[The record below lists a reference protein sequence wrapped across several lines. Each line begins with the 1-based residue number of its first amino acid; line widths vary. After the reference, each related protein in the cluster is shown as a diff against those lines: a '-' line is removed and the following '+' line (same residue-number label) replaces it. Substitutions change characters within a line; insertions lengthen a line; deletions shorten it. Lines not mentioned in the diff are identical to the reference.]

1 MKFAKQL
8 ENNLVPEWRIK
19 YLDYKGAKKKLKAVR
34 RAIRN
39 AEAASASTLGHP
51 SPRIAAGITQRFR
64 SGSTSHDAA
73 SSLKQHLPSPIKD
86 TSGSYATNRKP
97 GASPV
102 TPVQNGLAHSPIV
115 GSSTPGQRKHVQQSV
130 LSIQED
136 EGEDEYDERGPNSRK
151 GVTTP
156 DDTNWKAGK
165 NEVGD
170 ENERRHLNPLSET
183 GQRVPGSGGYGSI
196 SPGPVGVRPAS
207 IAGVSSK
214 PSLPPALD
222 LPEPAR
228 PLEDRTSVSIRRA
241 RTYDSSLSSLGTGPP
256 KGERTPRFVVHDI
269 HDGDVEPHT
278 VLPTDDYGL
287 KPSTPQRPSNSRS
300 ESYPIFKN
308 VFDTFRQRVTS
319 GGHRR
324 PASLPNI
331 RNAQIYL
338 EMTED
343 AQKEFFNYLAEQLHK
358 INDFY
363 IEKETEAKDRLARIE
378 HQVSIMTRNR
388 ILEKERE
395 RRAEADLNSTPNFD
409 WKHPKGLVSSVKK
422 RISMDTKG
430 NLFKSGTASPED
442 DTTSCPTIA
451 KLASSALEDAAG
463 PAQPAHRATTDTSLD
478 DYTRRTQT
486 QHVRYKTAKRK
497 LKAALIEYYHSLELL
512 KSYSVLNR
520 EAFRKIIKKFD
531 KTAHTHIASKYLEE
545 KVHPTSFASSEEIEK
560 LIARTEDIFATHY
573 EKGRRKHAVER
584 LRTREQRFPA
594 SGAVFRAGLYLG
606 MSITLLV
613 QALYQAFYRLEDG
626 YGMRHD
632 EQVSYLLQIW
642 AGFAFPTIFM
652 LLFSVCCRAWVRA
665 RINYVFIFEFDTRN
679 KLDWRELLELPAMFA
694 FVQVLLMWFC
704 FSTFW
709 GDGFDR
715 IWFPV
720 IYVGLVLVVLFNPF
734 KFGYFHTRKWLLYTL
749 YRLFWAGYY
758 PVEFRDFWSGDIF
771 CSLTYTMGNIPL
783 FFCLWTVNWDTPG
796 QCNSSHSRL
805 LGFFTALPSIWRLL
819 QCFRRYH
826 DTRNAFPHLAN
837 AAKYGCGILYY
848 MTLSMW
854 RIDKGNESIKAAFI
868 IFAGV
873 NAFYTSTWDLLMD
886 WSLLNWYAPNRLLR
900 TELAFRRPIAYYL
913 AMIVDPIIRF
923 SWIFYVIFAN
933 QVQHSAL
940 LSFIVS
946 LAEVGRRFIWCFFRM
961 ENEHCANVNKFRA
974 YKDDVPLPYNVPLP
988 SMLSQTR
995 RTSSGAGRTPR
1006 MSAVHARVTDAEA
1019 RVEQEI
1025 AAVSGGLTPLQ
1036 VDRRPSTSRTSGAG
1050 IGLGPGAMEA
1060 GGVPQTG
1067 DLLPDRTP
1075 LLRAYTLMTTAH
1087 AQDFERKRPSTGSA
1101 GVGGVGVGGDATL
1114 GGGGGAGVGGV
1125 AGNTGRFRGYL
1136 TNNGYEDDD
1145 DDDDDYSESEEG
1157 DVKGKGDEYGSEG
1170 YASSLAEEAVEGMA
1184 GLSLRRTRTG
1194 GRGSMEVERD
1204 GGSSSSGATAS
1215 ATGYRGT
1222 GAVLSPTSLPRHGG
1236 SSSQPSPGIGPSN
1249 RATYAARDYERSG
1262 KGK

>member
-51 SPRIAAGITQRFR
+51 SPRIATAITQRFR
-64 SGSTSHDAA
+64 SGSISQDAA
-73 SSLKQHLPSPIKD
+73 SSLKQHLPSPIRD
-86 TSGSYATNRKP
+86 TTNGSVPTPRKST
-97 GASPV
+97 ASPR
-102 TPVQNGLAHSPIV
+102 TPIHNGLAQSPAV
-115 GSSTPGQRKHVQQSV
+115 GSMTPGQQQRKHLQQAV

-136 EGEDEYDERGPNSRK
+136 EGEDEYDERAPTTRRGAM
-151 GVTTP
+151 TP
-156 DDTNWKAGK
+156 DDATWKGAK
-165 NEVGD
+165 NEQGD
-170 ENERRHLNPLSET
+170 ENERRHLNP
-183 GQRVPGSGGYGSI
+183 GPGPNQSALGSSGYGSI
-196 SPGPVGVRPAS
+196 SPGTEIVRPAS
-207 IAGVSSK
+207 VTGVPPK

-228 PLEDRTSVSIRRA
+228 PLEDRTSMSIRRA
-241 RTYDSSLSSLGTGPP
+241 QTYDSSLSSLGTGPP
-256 KGERTPRFVVHDI
+256 KGERTPRFVVHDV
-269 HDGDVEPHT
+269 HDSEGDPAEPHT

-287 KPSTPQRPSNSRS
+287 KPSTSLQRPPNSRS

-308 VFDTFRQRVTS
+308 VFDSFRNRVS
-319 GGHRR
+319 NNPRR

-331 RNAQIYL
+331 RNAQLYL

-343 AQKEFFNYLAEQLHK
+343 AQKEFFNYLAEQLEK
-358 INDFY
+358 INEFY
-363 IEKETEAKDRLARIE
+363 IDKETEAKDRLARIE

-388 ILEKERE
+388 IIEKERE
-395 RRAEADLNSTPNFD
+395 RQAEAEINAIPNFD
-409 WKHPKGLVSSVKK
+409 WKHPKGLVSSMKK
-422 RISMDTKG
+422 RISMDPKG
-430 NLFKSGTASPED
+430 NRFEPPEE
-442 DTTSCPTIA
+442 DTTNRPTIA
-451 KLASSALEDAAG
+451 KLASSALKGAAG
-463 PAQPAHRATTDTSLD
+463 PAQPAHRPTTEHSLD
-478 DYTRRTQT
+478 DYARRTQT

-512 KSYSVLNR
+512 KSYSLLNR
-520 EAFRKIIKKFD
+520 EAFRKILKKFD

-606 MSITLLV
+606 MSVTLLV
-613 QALYQAFYRLEDG
+613 QALYQAFYRIEDG

-642 AGFAFPTIFM
+642 AGFALPTIFM

-694 FVQVLLMWFC
+694 FAQVLLMWFS

-720 IYVGLVLVVLFNPF
+720 IYVALLLAVLFNPF

-783 FFCLWTVNWDTPG
+783 FFCLWSVNWDTPG

-805 LGFFTALPSIWRLL
+805 MGFFTALPSIWRLL

-826 DTRNAFPHLAN
+826 DTGNAFPHLAN
-837 AAKYGCGILYY
+837 AAKYGCGILFY
-848 MTLSMW
+848 MMLSLW

-868 IFAGV
+868 ILAGV
-873 NAFYTSTWDLLMD
+873 NSFYASTWDLLMD
-886 WSLLNWYAPNRLLR
+886 WSLLNWYAPYRLLR
-900 TELAFRRPIAYYL
+900 TEMAFRRPLAYYL
-913 AMIVDPIIRF
+913 AMIIDPIIRF
-923 SWIFYVIFAN
+923 SWIFYVIFAD

-940 LSFIVS
+940 LSFVVS

-988 SMLSQTR
+988 STLAR
-995 RTSSGAGRTPR
+995 RRASSVGVA
-1006 MSAVHARVTDAEA
+1006 ANQARVTGAEA
-1019 RVEQEI
+1019 RVEEEI
-1025 AAVSGGLTPLQ
+1025 AAVSGGLTPQ
-1036 VDRRPSTSRTSGAG
+1036 QAGRRPSTAG
-1050 IGLGPGAMEA
+1050 IGGVGLGPSAMEA
-1060 GGVPQTG
+1060 GGIRPPTG
-1067 DLLPDRTP
+1067 ELPDRTP
-1075 LLRAYTLMTTAH
+1075 LLRAYTIMTTAH
-1087 AQDFERKRPSTGSA
+1087 AQDFERKRPPTGT
-1101 GVGGVGVGGDATL
+1101 GGDGGVGPA
-1114 GGGGGAGVGGV
+1114 GA
-1125 AGNTGRFRGYL
+1125 AGNSGRLRGYL
-1136 TNNGYEDDD
+1136 RNEYVEDD

-1157 DVKGKGDEYGSEG
+1157 DKAKPGDGGYGSED
-1170 YASSLAEEAVEGMA
+1170 YASSLADEAVEGMA
-1184 GLSLRRTRTG
+1184 GLTLRRTRT
-1194 GRGSMEVERD
+1194 RGSTAEED
-1204 GGSSSSGATAS
+1204 GIIT
-1215 ATGYRGT
+1215 TGYRGT
-1222 GAVLSPTSLPRHGG
+1222 GAVLSPQAFPRQGG
-1236 SSSQPSPGIGPSN
+1236 TNQQPSPGIGPSS
-1249 RATYAARDYERSG
+1249 RAAYAARDYERSG

>member
-1 MKFAKQL
+1 
-8 ENNLVPEWRIK
+8 
-19 YLDYKGAKKKLKAVR
+19 
-34 RAIRN
+34 
-39 AEAASASTLGHP
+39 
-51 SPRIAAGITQRFR
+51 
-64 SGSTSHDAA
+64 
-73 SSLKQHLPSPIKD
+73 
-86 TSGSYATNRKP
+86 
-97 GASPV
+97 
-102 TPVQNGLAHSPIV
+102 
-115 GSSTPGQRKHVQQSV
+115 
-130 LSIQED
+130 
-136 EGEDEYDERGPNSRK
+136 
-151 GVTTP
+151 
-156 DDTNWKAGK
+156 
-165 NEVGD
+165 
-170 ENERRHLNPLSET
+170 
-183 GQRVPGSGGYGSI
+183 
-196 SPGPVGVRPAS
+196 
-207 IAGVSSK
+207 
-214 PSLPPALD
+214 
-222 LPEPAR
+222 
-228 PLEDRTSVSIRRA
+228 
-241 RTYDSSLSSLGTGPP
+241 
-256 KGERTPRFVVHDI
+256 
-269 HDGDVEPHT
+269 
-278 VLPTDDYGL
+278 
-287 KPSTPQRPSNSRS
+287 
-300 ESYPIFKN
+300 
-308 VFDTFRQRVTS
+308 
-319 GGHRR
+319 
-324 PASLPNI
+324 
-331 RNAQIYL
+331 
-338 EMTED
+338 MTED

-358 INDFY
+358 INEFY

-395 RRAEADLNSTPNFD
+395 RRAEAEVSSTPNFD

-422 RISMDTKG
+422 RISIDTKG
-430 NLFKSGTASPED
+430 ALFKSGTASPEY
-442 DTTSCPTIA
+442 DTTSLPTIA
-451 KLASSALEDAAG
+451 KLATSALEDAAG
-463 PAQPAHRATTDTSLD
+463 PAQPNHRATTDTSLD

-520 EAFRKIIKKFD
+520 EAFRKILKKFD

-709 GDGFDR
+709 GNEFDR

-720 IYVGLVLVVLFNPF
+720 IYVGLVLIVLFNPF

-783 FFCLWTVNWDTPG
+783 FFCLWSVNWDTPG
-796 QCNSSHSRL
+796 QCNSSNSRL

-923 SWIFYVIFAN
+923 SWIFYVIFAD

-940 LSFIVS
+940 LSFMIS

-988 SMLSQTR
+988 SMLSHAR

-1006 MSAVHARVTDAEA
+1006 MSAVQARVTDAEA
-1019 RVEQEI
+1019 RVEEEI
-1025 AAVSGGLTPLQ
+1025 AAVSGGLTPIQ
-1036 VDRRPSTSRTSGAG
+1036 SGRRPSTGRMSGG
-1050 IGLGPGAMEA
+1050 LGLGPSAMEA
-1060 GGVPQTG
+1060 GGIPTMIG
-1067 DLLPDRTP
+1067 GRPTTADILPDRTP

-1087 AQDFERKRPSTGSA
+1087 AQDFERKRPPTGNLG
-1101 GVGGVGVGGDATL
+1101 GVGGGGDATL
-1114 GGGGGAGVGGV
+1114 GSGVGGGGGAGGGG
-1125 AGNTGRFRGYL
+1125 GNTGRFRGYL
-1136 TNNGYEDDD
+1136 TNNRYEDDD

-1157 DVKGKGDEYGSEG
+1157 DRKGKNDEYSEG

-1204 GGSSSSGATAS
+1204 GGGSGGSGSGGSGSGSGATTS

-1222 GAVLSPTSLPRHGG
+1222 GAVLSPTSLSSQGG
-1236 SSSQPSPGIGPSN
+1236 SSQPSPGIGPSN
-1249 RATYAARDYERSG
+1249 RTAYAGRDYERSG

>member
-39 AEAASASTLGHP
+39 AEAASATTLGHP
-51 SPRIAAGITQRFR
+51 SPRIAGGITQRFR
-64 SGSTSHDAA
+64 SGSISQDAA
-73 SSLKQHLPSPIKD
+73 ASLKLHLS
-86 TSGSYATNRKP
+86 
-97 GASPV
+97 SPV
-102 TPVQNGLAHSPIV
+102 KDANGGFPTPRKSITDPGTPIHNGPAHSPLV
-115 GSSTPGQRKHVQQSV
+115 GSLTPAQRKHVQHSV

-136 EGEDEYDERGPNSRK
+136 EEEDAYDERAPTSRR
-151 GVTTP
+151 GTFSTDEP
-156 DDTNWKAGK
+156 WKAAK
-165 NEVGD
+165 NEEGD
-170 ENERRHLNPLSET
+170 ANERRHLNPSPAV
-183 GQRVPGSGGYGSI
+183 GQLAPGSGGYGSI
-196 SPGPVGVRPAS
+196 SPGPATVRPS
-207 IAGVSSK
+207 SVSGAPRK

-241 RTYDSSLSSLGTGPP
+241 HTYDSSLSSLGTGPP
-256 KGERTPRFVVHDI
+256 KGERTPRFVVHDV
-269 HDGDVEPHT
+269 HDGEPGPHT

-287 KPSTPQRPSNSRS
+287 ESSAQCPPNVRS
-300 ESYPIFKN
+300 ESHPTFKG
-308 VFDTFRQRVTS
+308 VFDTFRNRVS
-319 GGHRR
+319 GNRRR

-343 AQKEFFNYLAEQLHK
+343 AQKEFFNYLAEQLQK

-363 IEKETEAKDRLARIE
+363 EDKETEAKDRLARIE

-388 ILEKERE
+388 LLEKERE
-395 RRAEADLNSTPNFD
+395 RQAEAELNAVPHFD
-409 WKHPKGLVSSVKK
+409 WKHPKGLVSSMKK
-422 RISMDTKG
+422 RISLDTKG
-430 NLFKSGTASPED
+430 NHFKSLSGLTSPED
-442 DTTSCPTIA
+442 DTTSLPTIA
-451 KLASSALEDAAG
+451 KLATSALEDAAG
-463 PAQPAHRATTDTSLD
+463 PAQPAHRATTDSSLD

-520 EAFRKIIKKFD
+520 EAFRKILKKFD

-545 KVHPTSFASSEEIEK
+545 KVHPTSFASSEDIEK

-606 MSITLLV
+606 MSMPLLV
-613 QALYQAFYRLEDG
+613 QALYEAYYRLEDG
-626 YGMRHD
+626 FGMRHD

-642 AGFAFPTIFM
+642 AGFGFPTIFM

-694 FVQVLLMWFC
+694 FVQVLLMWFS

-715 IWFPV
+715 IWFPL
-720 IYVGLVLVVLFNPF
+720 IYVGLILVVLLNPF
-734 KFGYFHTRKWLLYTL
+734 KVGYFHTRKWLLYTL

-783 FFCLWTVNWDTPG
+783 FFCLWSVNWDTPG

-848 MTLSMW
+848 MSLSMW
-854 RIDKGNESIKAAFI
+854 RIDKGNDNIKAVFI
-868 IFAGV
+868 LFAGI
-873 NAFYTSTWDLLMD
+873 NALYTSTWDLLMD
-886 WSLLNWYAPNRLLR
+886 WSLLNWYAPNKLLR

-940 LSFIVS
+940 LSFMVS

-988 SMLSQTR
+988 SMLSSAHPR
-995 RTSSGAGRTPR
+995 RSSSGASRTPR
-1006 MSAVHARVTDAEA
+1006 TTGTQARVTGAEA
-1019 RVEQEI
+1019 RVEEEI
-1025 AAVSGGLTPLQ
+1025 AAVSGGFTPLPAG
-1036 VDRRPSTSRTSGAG
+1036 RRPSTTSRLSGL
-1050 IGLGPGAMEA
+1050 GLGPSAMET
-1060 GGVPQTG
+1060 GGVPTTVGGRPQTA
-1067 DLLPDRTP
+1067 DMLPDRTP

-1087 AQDFERKRPSTGSA
+1087 AQDFERKRPPTGTAVSDNILDSTGVNA
-1101 GVGGVGVGGDATL
+1101 A
-1114 GGGGGAGVGGV
+1114 
-1125 AGNTGRFRGYL
+1125 GRFRGYL
-1136 TNNGYEDDD
+1136 GNSGYEDDD
-1145 DDDDDYSESEEG
+1145 EDDDSESDEG
-1157 DVKGKGDEYGSEG
+1157 DGKGKGDDYGSEG
-1170 YASSLAEEAVEGMA
+1170 YNSSLADEAVEGMA

-1194 GRGSMEVERD
+1194 GRGSVEVDRD
-1204 GGSSSSGATAS
+1204 GGGA

-1222 GAVLSPTSLPRHGG
+1222 GAVLSPRQGP
-1236 SSSQPSPGIGPSN
+1236 SQPSPGIGPSN
-1249 RATYAARDYERSG
+1249 RGSYAARDYERSG
-1262 KGK
+1262 KGTGR

>member
-19 YLDYKGAKKKLKAVR
+19 YLDYKGAKKKLKTVQ

-39 AEAASASTLGHP
+39 AEDASASTIGHP

-64 SGSTSHDAA
+64 SGSTSQNAA
-73 SSLKQHLPSPIKD
+73 SSLKQHLPSPIND
-86 TSGSYATNRKP
+86 TNGSHPTPRKSATSPITPVHN
-97 GASPV
+97 GLVHSPV
-102 TPVQNGLAHSPIV
+102 V
-115 GSSTPGQRKHVQQSV
+115 GNLTPGQRKHLQQSV

-136 EGEDEYDERGPNSRK
+136 EGEDEYDERAPASRR
-151 GVTTP
+151 GAMTP
-156 DDTNWKAGK
+156 DDTAWKAAK
-165 NEVGD
+165 NEEGD
-170 ENERRHLNPLSET
+170 ENERRHLNPLPEA
-183 GQRVPGSGGYGSI
+183 GQRPPGSGGYGSI
-196 SPGPVGVRPAS
+196 SPGPATLRLANLTGIP
-207 IAGVSSK
+207 SK

-228 PLEDRTSVSIRRA
+228 PLEDRTSMSIRRA

-308 VFDTFRQRVTS
+308 VFDTFRNRVS
-319 GGHRR
+319 NSHRR

-343 AQKEFFNYLAEQLHK
+343 AQREFFNYLAEQLQK
-358 INDFY
+358 INAFY

-388 ILEKERE
+388 IIEKERE
-395 RRAEADLNSTPNFD
+395 QRAQAELSATPNFD
-409 WKHPKGLVSSVKK
+409 WKHPKGIVSSVKK

-430 NLFKSGTASPED
+430 NIFKSNPNLAED
-442 DTTSCPTIA
+442 DTASRPTIA
-451 KLASSALEDAAG
+451 KLASSALEGAAG
-463 PAQPAHRATTDTSLD
+463 PAQPAHRATTDPSVD
-478 DYTRRTQT
+478 DYARRTQT

-497 LKAALIEYYHSLELL
+497 LKIALIEYYHSLELL
-512 KSYSVLNR
+512 KSYSLLNR
-520 EAFRKIIKKFD
+520 EAFRKILKKFD

-606 MSITLLV
+606 MSITLLI
-613 QALYQAFYRLEDG
+613 QALYQAFYRLEDR

-642 AGFAFPTIFM
+642 AGFALPTIFM

-694 FVQVLLMWFC
+694 FAQVLLMWFC

-720 IYVGLVLVVLFNPF
+720 IYVGLVLVVFFNPF

-783 FFCLWTVNWDTPG
+783 FFCLWSVNWDTPG
-796 QCNSSHSRL
+796 QCDSSHSRL

-854 RIDKGNESIKAAFI
+854 RVDKGNDGIKAAFI

-873 NAFYTSTWDLLMD
+873 NAFYASTWDLLMD

-913 AMIVDPIIRF
+913 AMIVDPIVRF

-940 LSFIVS
+940 LSFMVS

-974 YKDDVPLPYNVPLP
+974 YKDDVPLPYNIPLP
-988 SMLSQTR
+988 SMLSRHR
-995 RTSSGAGRTPR
+995 RTSSAAGRAPGI
-1006 MSAVHARVTDAEA
+1006 SAAQARVTGAEA
-1019 RVEQEI
+1019 RVEEEI
-1025 AAVSGGLTPLQ
+1025 AAVSGTPLHTG
-1036 VDRRPSTSRTSGAG
+1036 RRPSTTSKTSAAG
-1050 IGLGPGAMEA
+1050 IGPSAMEA
-1060 GGVPQTG
+1060 GGLPPMVVGGRPQTAEM
-1067 DLLPDRTP
+1067 LPDRTP

-1087 AQDFERKRPSTGSA
+1087 AQDFERKRPPTGA
-1101 GVGGVGVGGDATL
+1101 GGGDATL
-1114 GGGGGAGVGGV
+1114 GGGGGGGN
-1125 AGNTGRFRGYL
+1125 AAERFRGYL
-1136 TNNGYEDDD
+1136 TNNGYGDDD
-1145 DDDDDYSESEEG
+1145 DDEDDYSESEEG
-1157 DVKGKGDEYGSEG
+1157 DGKRKGEEYGSEE
-1170 YASSLAEEAVEGMA
+1170 YASSLADEAVEGMA

-1204 GGSSSSGATAS
+1204 GGGGAT

-1222 GAVLSPTSLPRHGG
+1222 GAVLMSPAGLQRQGG
-1236 SSSQPSPGIGPSN
+1236 VQNSPGIGPSN
-1249 RATYAARDYERSG
+1249 QAAYAARDYERSG
-1262 KGK
+1262 KGAGK

>member
-1 MKFAKQL
+1 
-8 ENNLVPEWRIK
+8 
-19 YLDYKGAKKKLKAVR
+19 
-34 RAIRN
+34 
-39 AEAASASTLGHP
+39 
-51 SPRIAAGITQRFR
+51 
-64 SGSTSHDAA
+64 
-73 SSLKQHLPSPIKD
+73 
-86 TSGSYATNRKP
+86 
-97 GASPV
+97 
-102 TPVQNGLAHSPIV
+102 
-115 GSSTPGQRKHVQQSV
+115 
-130 LSIQED
+130 
-136 EGEDEYDERGPNSRK
+136 
-151 GVTTP
+151 
-156 DDTNWKAGK
+156 
-165 NEVGD
+165 
-170 ENERRHLNPLSET
+170 
-183 GQRVPGSGGYGSI
+183 
-196 SPGPVGVRPAS
+196 
-207 IAGVSSK
+207 
-214 PSLPPALD
+214 
-222 LPEPAR
+222 
-228 PLEDRTSVSIRRA
+228 
-241 RTYDSSLSSLGTGPP
+241 
-256 KGERTPRFVVHDI
+256 
-269 HDGDVEPHT
+269 
-278 VLPTDDYGL
+278 
-287 KPSTPQRPSNSRS
+287 
-300 ESYPIFKN
+300 
-308 VFDTFRQRVTS
+308 
-319 GGHRR
+319 
-324 PASLPNI
+324 
-331 RNAQIYL
+331 
-338 EMTED
+338 MTED

-395 RRAEADLNSTPNFD
+395 RRAEAELNSTPNFD

-430 NLFKSGTASPED
+430 NLFKSGTVSPED
-442 DTTSCPTIA
+442 DTTSHPTIA

-512 KSYSVLNR
+512 KSYSGLNR
-520 EAFRKIIKKFD
+520 EAFRKILKKFD

-560 LIARTEDIFATHY
+560 LISRTEDIFATHY

-709 GDGFDR
+709 GNGFDR

-805 LGFFTALPSIWRLL
+805 LGFFTALPSIWR
-819 QCFRRYH
+819 
-826 DTRNAFPHLAN
+826 
-837 AAKYGCGILYY
+837 
-848 MTLSMW
+848 
-854 RIDKGNESIKAAFI
+854 
-868 IFAGV
+868 V

-886 WSLLNWYAPNRLLR
+886 WSLLNWYAPNKLLR

-940 LSFIVS
+940 LSFMVS

-988 SMLSQTR
+988 LMLSQTR
-995 RTSSGAGRTPR
+995 RTSSGAGRTPKI
-1006 MSAVHARVTDAEA
+1006 SAAHARVTDAEA

-1036 VDRRPSTSRTSGAG
+1036 AGRRPSTSRTSGAGVG

-1060 GGVPQTG
+1060 GGVPQTV

-1087 AQDFERKRPSTGSA
+1087 AQDFERKRPPTGSA
-1101 GVGGVGVGGDATL
+1101 GVGGGVGGDATL
-1114 GGGGGAGVGGV
+1114 GGGGGAGVGGG

-1157 DVKGKGDEYGSEG
+1157 DVKVKGDEYGSEG

-1204 GGSSSSGATAS
+1204 GGSSSGASAS

-1222 GAVLSPTSLPRHGG
+1222 GAVLSPTGLPRHGG
-1236 SSSQPSPGIGPSN
+1236 SNSQPSPGIGPSN
-1249 RATYAARDYERSG
+1249 RTTYAARDYERSG

>member
-64 SGSTSHDAA
+64 SGSTSQDAA

-86 TSGSYATNRKP
+86 TNGSLPTPKKSA
-97 GASPV
+97 ASPV
-102 TPVQNGLAHSPIV
+102 HNGLANSPLV
-115 GSSTPGQRKHVQQSV
+115 GSLTPGQRKHMQQAV

-136 EGEDEYDERGPNSRK
+136 EGEDDYDEPTPPRRDVATPED
-151 GVTTP
+151 TT
-156 DDTNWKAGK
+156 WKAAK
-165 NEVGD
+165 NEQGD
-170 ENERRHLNPLSET
+170 ENERRHLNPLPEA

-196 SPGPVGVRPAS
+196 SPRPAVVRMTS
-207 IAGVSSK
+207 MTSDTSVPGK

-228 PLEDRTSVSIRRA
+228 PLEDRSSMSIRRTH
-241 RTYDSSLSSLGTGPP
+241 TYDSSVSSIGTAPP
-256 KGERTPRFVVHDI
+256 KGERTPRFIVHDI
-269 HDGDVEPHT
+269 HDEDIEPHT

-287 KPSTPQRPSNSRS
+287 KPSTPQRPPNYRS

-308 VFDTFRQRVTS
+308 VFDSFINRVS
-319 GGHRR
+319 ANPRR

-331 RNAQIYL
+331 RNAQLYL

-343 AQKEFFNYLAEQLHK
+343 AQKEFFNYLAEQLQK
-358 INDFY
+358 INEFY

-388 ILEKERE
+388 IIEKERE
-395 RRAEADLNSTPNFD
+395 RRAEAELSSTPNFD

-422 RISMDTKG
+422 RMSMDTKG
-430 NLFKSGTASPED
+430 SIFKSAPVAPEE
-442 DTTSCPTIA
+442 DTTSRPTIA
-451 KLASSALEDAAG
+451 RLASSALGDAAG
-463 PAQPAHRATTDTSLD
+463 PAQPNHRATTDNSLD

-486 QHVRYKTAKRK
+486 QHVRFKTAKRK

-512 KSYSVLNR
+512 KSYSLLNR
-520 EAFRKIIKKFD
+520 EAFRKILKKFD

-545 KVHPTSFASSEEIEK
+545 KVYSTSFATSEEIEK

-606 MSITLLV
+606 MSVTLLI
-613 QALYQAFYRLEDG
+613 QALYQAYYRLEDG

-642 AGFAFPTIFM
+642 AGFGFPTLFM

-704 FSTFW
+704 FSKFW

-783 FFCLWTVNWDTPG
+783 FFCLWSVNWDTPG
-796 QCNSSHSRL
+796 QCNSSNSRL

-848 MTLSMW
+848 MSLSMW

-868 IFAGV
+868 ILAGV
-873 NAFYTSTWDLLMD
+873 NAFYTTTWDLLMD
-886 WSLLNWYAPNRLLR
+886 WSLLNWYAPHRLLR
-900 TELAFRRPIAYYL
+900 TELAFQRPIAYYL

-940 LSFIVS
+940 LSFMVS

-988 SMLSQTR
+988 STLAQR
-995 RTSSGAGRTPR
+995 RRASSAASRVPT
-1006 MSAVHARVTDAEA
+1006 AQARVTGVEA
-1019 RVEQEI
+1019 RVEEEI
-1025 AAVSGGLTPLQ
+1025 AAVAGGQTPIQ
-1036 VDRRPSTSRTSGAG
+1036 TGRRPSTTSKFSGV
-1050 IGLGPGAMEA
+1050 GLGPSAMEA
-1060 GGVPQTG
+1060 GGRPQTAEM
-1067 DLLPDRTP
+1067 LPDRTP

-1087 AQDFERKRPSTGSA
+1087 AQDFERKRPSTGAA
-1101 GVGGVGVGGDATL
+1101 GADVGSGAGGN
-1114 GGGGGAGVGGV
+1114 GGG
-1125 AGNTGRFRGYL
+1125 RIRGYL
-1136 TNNGYEDDD
+1136 TNNRYEDEDDD
-1145 DDDDDYSESEEG
+1145 DDSESEEG
-1157 DVKGKGDEYGSEG
+1157 EGKGKGDDYGSEG
-1170 YASSLAEEAVEGMA
+1170 YASSLADEAVEGMA

-1194 GRGSMEVERD
+1194 GRGSVEVERD
-1204 GGSSSSGATAS
+1204 GVAT

-1222 GAVLSPTSLPRHGG
+1222 GAVLSPTVLPRQGG
-1236 SSSQPSPGIGPSN
+1236 SQTSPGIGPSN
-1249 RATYAARDYERSG
+1249 RAAYSTRDYERSG
-1262 KGK
+1262 KGPAGK

>member
-19 YLDYKGAKKKLKAVR
+19 YLDYKGAKKKLKGVR

-39 AEAASASTLGHP
+39 AEAASASTLEYP
-51 SPRIAAGITQRFR
+51 SPHIAAGITQRYR
-64 SGSTSHDAA
+64 SGSVSRDAT
-73 SSLKQHLPSPIKD
+73 SSLKQHISSPAKD
-86 TSGSYATNRKP
+86 TNGGFPTPRKP
-97 GASPV
+97 AIDPGTPAHNGLSHSPV
-102 TPVQNGLAHSPIV
+102 V
-115 GSSTPGQRKHVQQSV
+115 GSLTPGQRKHVQQAV

-136 EGEDEYDERGPNSRK
+136 EDEDEYDARTPTSRRGA
-151 GVTTP
+151 VTDEDP
-156 DDTNWKAGK
+156 WKAAK
-165 NEVGD
+165 NEEGD
-170 ENERRHLNPLSET
+170 ENERRHLNPS
-183 GQRVPGSGGYGSI
+183 PGPSRFAPPSAGYGSI
-196 SPGPVGVRPAS
+196 SPGPANARPAS
-207 IAGVSSK
+207 VTGAPNK
-214 PSLPPALD
+214 PSLPPALE

-228 PLEDRTSVSIRRA
+228 PVEDRTSMSIRRP
-241 RTYDSSLSSLGTGPP
+241 RTFDSSLSSLGTVPR
-256 KGERTPRFVVHDI
+256 GERTPRFVVHDI
-269 HDGDVEPHT
+269 QDGGPEPHT

-287 KPSTPQRPSNSRS
+287 KPSTPQRPPNVRS
-300 ESYPIFKN
+300 ETQPIFKN
-308 VFDTFRQRVTS
+308 VFDTFRNHTR
-319 GGHRR
+319 RR

-338 EMTED
+338 DMTED
-343 AQKEFFNYLAEQLHK
+343 AQKEFFSYLAAELHK
-358 INDFY
+358 INTFY
-363 IEKETEAKDRLARIE
+363 EEKEAEAKDRLARIE

-388 ILEKERE
+388 LVEKERE
-395 RRAEADLNSTPNFD
+395 RQAEVELSTAPTFD
-409 WKHPKGLVSSVKK
+409 WKHPKGIVTSMKK
-422 RISMDTKG
+422 RMSMDTKG
-430 NLFKSGTASPED
+430 LSSPSSAGD
-442 DTTSCPTIA
+442 DEAIRPTIA
-451 KLASSALEDAAG
+451 RLATSTLGSAAG
-463 PAQPAHRATTDTSLD
+463 PAQPAHRSTTDSSLD

-486 QHVRYKTAKRK
+486 QHVRHKTAKRK

-512 KSYSVLNR
+512 KSYSLLNR
-520 EAFRKIIKKFD
+520 EAFRKILKKFD

-545 KVHPTSFASSEEIEK
+545 KVHPTSFASSEEIEN
-560 LIARTEDIFATHY
+560 LISRTEDLFAVHY

-606 MSITLLV
+606 MSMTLLV
-613 QALYQAFYRLEDG
+613 QALYEAFHRLEDG
-626 YGMRHD
+626 YGMRHE

-642 AGFAFPTIFM
+642 AGFALPTIFM

-694 FVQVLLMWFC
+694 FVQVLLMWFS

-715 IWFPV
+715 IWFPL
-720 IYVGLVLVVLFNPF
+720 IYVALILVVLFNPF
-734 KFGYFHTRKWLLYTL
+734 KVGYFYTRKWLLYTL

-758 PVEFRDFWSGDIF
+758 PVEFRDFWSGDIL

-783 FFCLWTVNWDTPG
+783 FFCLWSVDWNTPA
-796 QCNSSHSRL
+796 QCNSSNSRL

-837 AAKYGCGILYY
+837 AAKYGCGILFY

-854 RIDKGNESIKAAFI
+854 RMDKGNESTKAVFI

-873 NAFYTSTWDLLMD
+873 NALYTSTWDLLMD

-900 TELAFRRPIAYYL
+900 TEMAFRRPAAYYL
-913 AMIVDPIIRF
+913 AMIIDPIIRF

-940 LSFIVS
+940 LSFLVS

-988 SMLSQTR
+988 SMLSSGR
-995 RTSSGAGRTPR
+995 RRASSGAGRTPR
-1006 MSAVHARVTDAEA
+1006 MTSAMPRVTGAEA
-1019 RVEQEI
+1019 RVEEEI

-1036 VDRRPSTSRTSGAG
+1036 IGRRPSTISRVSNGG
-1050 IGLGPGAMEA
+1050 GGLGPSAMEA
-1060 GGVPQTG
+1060 GGAVGGLRPQTAEI
-1067 DLLPDRTP
+1067 LPDRTP
-1075 LLRAYTLMTTAH
+1075 LLRVYTLATMAH
-1087 AQDFERKRPSTGSA
+1087 AQDFERKRPTTGA
-1101 GVGGVGVGGDATL
+1101 TVKDNGLDANT
-1114 GGGGGAGVGGV
+1114 GGGGAGSVP
-1125 AGNTGRFRGYL
+1125 ARFRDYL
-1136 TNNGYEDDD
+1136 GGSGYEDDDDD
-1145 DDDDDYSESEEG
+1145 DDDDDYSESEAEG
-1157 DVKGKGDEYGSEG
+1157 KGKGDGYGSD
-1170 YASSLAEEAVEGMA
+1170 YTSSLADEAVEGMA
-1184 GLSLRRTRTG
+1184 GLTLRRTRTG
-1194 GRGSMEVERD
+1194 GGPSAEADRD
-1204 GGSSSSGATAS
+1204 GGVT

-1222 GAVLSPTSLPRHGG
+1222 GAVLSPTVLPRQGA
-1236 SSSQPSPGIGPSN
+1236 SQPSPGIGPSN
-1249 RATYAARDYERSG
+1249 RSPYSGRDYERSG
-1262 KGK
+1262 KGVGGK